1 MRIQDVRKES
11 RLTDLPT
18 DPEQVGC
25 VVLRKGN
32 QVTWQNIDLNINYI
46 TLITLNTRLILYILY
61 QRYKSERIKNL

>member
-18 DPEQVGC
+18 DSEQVGC

-46 TLITLNTRLILYILY
+46 TLITLNARLILYILY
-61 QRYKSERIKNL
+61 QRYKSERNKNL

>member
-18 DPEQVGC
+18 YSEQVGC

-32 QVTWQNIDLNINYI
+32 QATWQNIDLNINYI

>member
-18 DPEQVGC
+18 DSELVGC

>member
-1 MRIQDVRKES
+1 MRIQGVRKES

-18 DPEQVGC
+18 DSEQVGC

>member
-18 DPEQVGC
+18 DSEQVGC

-61 QRYKSERIKNL
+61 QRYKSERNKNL

>member
-1 MRIQDVRKES
+1 MRIQDVRKKS

-18 DPEQVGC
+18 DSEQVGC

>member
-18 DPEQVGC
+18 DSEQVGC